1 MKAAWIL
8 QRKGSEDISVGLE
21 KDHKALAPQPGTF
34 YPIWCAL
41 PVNLVPVIWCYC
53 EIALLIRKAVV
64 QTHLFLGC
72 GILFLTKTLRLPTL
86 VFLKEK
92 VLTTWL
98 LGNNPSPIE
107 FSRTHLQKGL
117 YRCSRM
123 QWAPGCSEHQDRRL
137 KHLERLKEGR
147 RTAARHVSAS

>member
-1 MKAAWIL
+1 MLRLMSEFPSSKTEYSIGCISHILPIHSFMDEAAGI
-8 QRKGSEDISVGLE
+8 GNMSELTGALLASAQLLPFHSN
-21 KDHKALAPQPGTF
+21 KD
-34 YPIWCAL
+34 L

-123 QWAPGCSEHQDRRL
+123 QWAPG
-137 KHLERLKEGR
+137 
-147 RTAARHVSAS
+147 